1 MNICIEQA
9 LTLLPDGEGFRTEVT
24 DLYVEGDMIAAL
36 GERPE
41 GFTAERTFDGR
52 GKLVIPGLIN
62 AHTHAYM
69 TLMRNAA
76 DDVPFDQ
83 WLFQGVMPREDRMS
97 PEDAYW
103 GALLGLMEMVKSG
116 TTCFNDMQ
124 MHIHQTTRA
133 AVDLGIRGVIG
144 RGLSGTSTDEGGA
157 RRLREAQEEIE
168 AWHDE
173 PLLTFLIAPH
183 APYSCEGA
191 YMQQAAD
198 LAERLGLGLHI
209 HLSESRNEVE
219 NARREWGM
227 TPIEYVDSLGILR
240 RPTVAAHCVW
250 VTDHDIEI
258 LRERGVSVATNPAS
272 NMKLGNGFAPVPR
285 MLREG
290 IRVCLGTDGA
300 ASNNGLNLFREMGLV
315 TLIHKGAEKDAVSVS
330 ATEAL
335 KMATKWG
342 AEALGLGDVCGEIA
356 VGKKADLVILD
367 AQCPQLLP
375 ANNPVSALTYSANG
389 SEVETVITGGRVI
402 LENRHFPGIDE
413 ERVYFEAARRAEAL
427 CK

>member
-24 DLYVEGDMIAAL
+24 DLYVEGDTIAAL

-41 GFTAERTFDGR
+41 GFAAERTIDGR

-76 DDVPFDQ
+76 DDVPFDE
-83 WLFQGVMPREDRMS
+83 WLFRGVMPREDRMS

-103 GALLGLMEMVKSG
+103 GALLGLMEMVKCG

-124 MHIHQTTRA
+124 MHIHQTTKA

-168 AWHDE
+168 AWRGE
-173 PLLTFLIAPH
+173 PLLSFLIAPH

-285 MLREG
+285 MLWEG

-315 TLIHKGAEKDAVSVS
+315 TLIHKGVQQDAVSVS
-330 ATEAL
+330 SAEAL

-342 AEALGLGDVCGEIA
+342 AEALGLGAVCGEIA
-356 VGKKADLVILD
+356 VGKKADLAILD

-389 SEVETVITGGRVI
+389 SEVETVIVGGRII
-402 LENRHFPGIDE
+402 LENRHFPGVDE
-413 ERVYFEAARRAEAL
+413 ERVYFEAARRAENL
-427 CK
+427 CV

>member
-1 MNICIEQA
+1 M
-9 LTLLPDGEGFRTEVT
+9 EVT
-24 DLYVEGDMIAAL
+24 DLYVEGDTIAAL
-36 GERPE
+36 GECPE
-41 GFTAERTFDGR
+41 GFAAERTIDGR

-133 AVDLGIRGVIG
+133 AADLGIRGVIG

-168 AWHDE
+168 AWRGE
-173 PLLTFLIAPH
+173 PLLSFLIAPH

-258 LRERGVSVATNPAS
+258 LREQGVSVATNPAS

-315 TLIHKGAEKDAVSVS
+315 TLIHKGAEKDAVSAS

-342 AEALGLGDVCGEIA
+342 AEALGLGAVCGEIA
-356 VGKKADLVILD
+356 VGKKADLAILD

-389 SEVETVITGGRVI
+389 SEVETVIVDGKVI
-402 LENRHFPGIDE
+402 LENRHFPGVDE
-413 ERVYFEAARRAEAL
+413 ERVYYEAARRAEAL

>member
-24 DLYVEGDMIAAL
+24 DLYVEGDTIAAL

-41 GFTAERTFDGR
+41 GFAAERTIDGR

-76 DDVPFDQ
+76 DDVPFDE
-83 WLFQGVMPREDRMS
+83 WLFRGVMPREDRMS

-103 GALLGLMEMVKSG
+103 GALLGLMEMVKCG

-124 MHIHQTTRA
+124 MHIHQTTKA

-168 AWHDE
+168 AWRCE
-173 PLLTFLIAPH
+173 PLLSFLIAPH

-198 LAERLGLGLHI
+198 LAERLDLGLHI

-285 MLREG
+285 MLQEG

-315 TLIHKGAEKDAVSVS
+315 TLIHKGVQQDAVSVS
-330 ATEAL
+330 SAEAL

-342 AEALGLGDVCGEIA
+342 AEALGLGAVCGEIA
-356 VGKKADLVILD
+356 VGKKADLAILD

-375 ANNPVSALTYSANG
+375 ANNPVSALTYSVNG
-389 SEVETVITGGRVI
+389 SEVETVIVDGKII
-402 LENRHFPGIDE
+402 LENRHFPGVDE
-413 ERVYFEAARRAEAL
+413 ERVYYEAAHRAENL
-427 CK
+427 CV